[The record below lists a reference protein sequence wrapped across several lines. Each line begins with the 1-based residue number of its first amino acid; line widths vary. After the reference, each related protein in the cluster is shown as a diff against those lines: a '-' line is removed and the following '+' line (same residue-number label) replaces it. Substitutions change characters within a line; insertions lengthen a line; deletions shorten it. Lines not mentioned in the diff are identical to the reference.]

1 MQIEQKLNGLEKITL
16 DISKSGGTRI
26 KDELRL
32 FIFDN
37 ISIIENKVNHLR
49 EMWLQ
54 QN

>member
-1 MQIEQKLNGLEKITL
+1 ME
-16 DISKSGGTRI
+16 ISNTAETRI

-32 FIFDN
+32 FIFDH
-37 ISIIENKVNHLR
+37 ISTLENKIEHLR